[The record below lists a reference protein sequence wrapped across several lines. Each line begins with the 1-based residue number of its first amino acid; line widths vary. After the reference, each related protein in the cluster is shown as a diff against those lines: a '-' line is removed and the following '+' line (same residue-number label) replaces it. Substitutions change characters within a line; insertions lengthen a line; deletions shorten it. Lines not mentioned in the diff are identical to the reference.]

1 MTGYRTP
8 WDSPPALVAPALL
21 PEGAKPLTKPRG
33 RRPQAVREAV
43 AGAGASPGWLYHHL
57 TVSGPAEP
65 LASFV
70 AAARGS
76 GVVPWQ
82 HDLASIEEDVFN
94 LAIAVPPARRNLSVE
109 GCRILAL
116 QFRTRLEAHQAR
128 ASALVGA
135 SRACPFDLHALVPAP
150 PAILRRG
157 PRDPQALAWCRTHWG
172 VTDRLRH
179 VALRPGATA
188 GRRLARDHQVAGYG
202 FFTDGETPH
211 AAIAQLAPRWT
222 ALRFVLQ
229 PRPAA

>member
-8 WDSPPALVAPALL
+8 WDSPPAVVPPAPL
-21 PEGAKPLTKPRG
+21 PERAGPPPKPRG
-33 RRPQAVREAV
+33 RRPAAPRTPA

-65 LASFV
+65 LASFR

-76 GVVPWQ
+76 GVMPWR
-82 HDLASIEEDVFN
+82 HDPASIEEDVFN
-94 LAIAVPPARRNLSVE
+94 LAIAVPPSQRNLGVE
-109 GCRILAL
+109 GCRILAR
-116 QFRTRLEAHQAR
+116 QVRTRVEAHQAR
-128 ASALVGA
+128 AAALVGA
-135 SRACPFDLHALVPAP
+135 SRACPLDLHALLPAP
-150 PAILRRG
+150 PAILQRG
-157 PRDPQALAWCRTHWG
+157 PRDPQALAWCRAYWG

-188 GRRLARDHQVAGYG
+188 GRRLPRGHQVAGYG

-211 AAIAQLAPRWT
+211 AAVEQLARRWT

-229 PRPAA
+229 PRPST